1 VVSAAWRGRVR
12 DGPDGWGHAA
22 PADPAKAR
30 DVKLAAAATAT
41 YRDATLRITTPAGRK
56 ILGPAGALHITLHLP
71 ARSRLQARAAAAQL
85 TTTGP
90 LADITAR
97 SL

>member
-30 DVKLAAAATAT
+30 DVKLAAAAT